1 MCAAHSTGVR
11 AGASPDGVHAGDGST
26 RRVCPVQFEGG
37 LAEWAF
43 TAGHGLKIGFHH
55 SRDGDEIEIDGIG
68 MVTVTG
74 IPGSSIEEVL
84 RVLGR
89 VHAQKHAEE
98 AEAKKAEEE
107 KARQAEANAAEVCLR
122 AGAHA
127 LRAACAPLAT
137 CRWPRSL
144 RRFSLRSRRRQ
155 LPRRCARLAATRSLL
170 LKRCSVP

>member
-1 MCAAHSTGVR
+1 M
-11 AGASPDGVHAGDGST
+11 
-26 RRVCPVQFEGG
+26 QFEGG

-43 TAGHGLKIGFHH
+43 TAGHGLKVGFRH

-74 IPGSSIEEVL
+74 IPGSSIEEV
-84 RVLGR
+84 VKVVGR
-89 VHAQKHAEE
+89 MHPQRRAAE
-98 AEAKKAEEE
+98 AEPLLYLLAKKAEEE
-107 KARQAEANAAEVCLR
+107 KARQAEAQAAEVCLR

-170 LKRCSVP
+170 LKRCFVP